1 MTFSLP
7 SPLSLLKLPNVL
19 LTTAKKWTKVK
30 NARAGRAKLLFLPTK
45 YANLL
50 RSRCRR
56 RCLSSLIPPVTQ
68 TNLILEFRFLFL
80 FLLFYVISAPAP
92 AEAAGIKLNSCSVE
106 LRQLSMSR

>member
-1 MTFSLP
+1 M
-7 SPLSLLKLPNVL
+7 
-19 LTTAKKWTKVK
+19 K

-56 RCLSSLIPPVTQ
+56 RCLSSLIPPVAQ